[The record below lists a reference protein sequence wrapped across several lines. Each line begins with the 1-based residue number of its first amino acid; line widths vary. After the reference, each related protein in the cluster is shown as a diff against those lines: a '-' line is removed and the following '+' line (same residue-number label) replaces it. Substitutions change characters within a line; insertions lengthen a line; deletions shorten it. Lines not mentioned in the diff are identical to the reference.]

1 MQFPSS
7 MNEDQIK
14 EVLTSLINPL
24 ILFSNHKEILFTQIE
39 QKLQDEVV
47 MQLMTISSLSYSAS
61 LT

>member
-1 MQFPSS
+1 MK
-7 MNEDQIK
+7 EDQIK
-14 EVLTSLINPL
+14 ELLTSLVNPL